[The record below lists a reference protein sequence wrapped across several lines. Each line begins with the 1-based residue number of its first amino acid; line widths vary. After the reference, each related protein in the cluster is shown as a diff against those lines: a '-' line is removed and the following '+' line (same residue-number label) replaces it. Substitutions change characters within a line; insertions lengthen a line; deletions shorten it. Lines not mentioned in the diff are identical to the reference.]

1 MQSPILFLAR
11 GHSGTS
17 ILSKIL
23 EANGVFMGD
32 HKSLNP
38 TYDSL
43 PCTYDFQRKL
53 LPMNWVWGEGC
64 MTGKQEVMAAASR
77 CLARHMVGYNGG
89 PWGIKTCAGMFSYPM
104 WNMVFPK
111 AKYIY
116 LTRDGRDVIRSG
128 NGYFHMSNPSS
139 REKDWEYFK
148 IITFGISNDMNKCP
162 FVMPDGPRKNDG
174 VMRNRFWIQ
183 AKSWLEHKKM
193 FNRIESDNIFH
204 LKYEDICRKPNKALQ
219 GMFNFLGMPYACADY
234 VCKNFKGVP
243 GKWRASSVGIDKRAH
258 KLMGYES

>member
-43 PCTYDFQRKL
+43 PWTYDFQRKL
-53 LPMNWVWGEGC
+53 LPMCWEYGKGC
-64 MTGKQEVMAAASR
+64 SPKKPEVMTVAAR

-89 PWGIKTCAGMFSYPM
+89 RWGIKTCAGMFSYPM
-104 WNMVFPK
+104 WKMVFPD

-128 NGYFHMSNPSS
+128 QGYFHMTNESS

-148 IITFGISNDMNKCP
+148 IITFGISNDIDKCH
-162 FVMPDGPRKNDG
+162 FKIPDKPNKNDE
-174 VMRNRFWIQ
+174 VMKNRHWIQ

-204 LKYEDICRKPNKALQ
+204 LKYEDVCRKPHRSLE
-219 GMFNFLGMPYACADY
+219 GLFNFLEMPYKCESY
-234 VCKNFKGVP
+234 VNKNFRG
-243 GKWRASSVGIDKRAH
+243 RAGSWKLSSVGVDKRAH